1 MWIYTNVN
9 VYTSFEV
16 CGLTEAWFRLLSL
29 ITLFKLLFSIAF
41 LCKYKAD
48 VRVQCLEYVSII
60 FSLYRKLMNDNVNSV
75 YWTGFAF

>member
-1 MWIYTNVN
+1 MLMFILVLKF
-9 VYTSFEV
+9 VVSQRRGS
-16 CGLTEAWFRLLSL
+16 CLLSL
-29 ITLFKLLFSIAF
+29 VTLFKLLFSIAF

-75 YWTGFAF
+75 Y